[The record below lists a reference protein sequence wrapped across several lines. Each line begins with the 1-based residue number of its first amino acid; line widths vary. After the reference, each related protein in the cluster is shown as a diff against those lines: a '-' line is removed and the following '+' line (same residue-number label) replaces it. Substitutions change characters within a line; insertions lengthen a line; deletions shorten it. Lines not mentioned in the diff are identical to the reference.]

1 MPYSILLALSLSAF
15 VLSAQAESSFELLC
29 RNQAK
34 EIAAETYKNCVTEH
48 RQGQV
53 EQIRKEYQQKLS
65 ELKSHYDGELKK
77 ISGGKT
83 RSSESKVRASS
94 DDNIKNETKSVLKRS
109 SGARELPEK
118 KVSSN
123 TVKSEVIDFTSPTK
137 KETLPN
143 DENTEIVEIPVE

>member
-1 MPYSILLALSLSAF
+1 MHQLHDFLLIQKRNYIINGDFFIKIL
-15 VLSAQAESSFELLC
+15 
-29 RNQAK
+29 
-34 EIAAETYKNCVTEH
+34 T
-48 RQGQV
+48 
-53 EQIRKEYQQKLS
+53 
-65 ELKSHYDGELKK
+65 K
-77 ISGGKT
+77 INST
-83 RSSESKVRASS
+83 

-123 TVKSEVIDFTSPTK
+123 TVKSEVIDFTNSSK